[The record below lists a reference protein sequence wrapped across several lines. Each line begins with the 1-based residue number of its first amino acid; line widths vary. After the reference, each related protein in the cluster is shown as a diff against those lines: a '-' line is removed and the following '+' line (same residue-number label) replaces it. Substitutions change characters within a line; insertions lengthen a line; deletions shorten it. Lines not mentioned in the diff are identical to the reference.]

1 MSMCG
6 EIENTT
12 QEIKRLR
19 GVLDI
24 PSLEGE
30 DRKKVECEIAYQLK
44 RLADLQSVTTK
55 TYA

>member
-44 RLADLQSVTTK
+44 RLADLESIITK